1 MTGKRTCDWCGHQ
14 LKLAGPSSD
23 RDQQAASSAVRSAAK
38 CSDRES
44 RQTVTE
50 ICAYG
55 VVRSSILSDRGNR
68 SLRSRLTVDQ
78 AHRARHH
85 ELVLRSSELSAHLG
99 CYATG
104 SPGGGKLSAATSLR
118 LEKSLI

>member
-85 ELVLRSSELSAHLG
+85 ERPSEQALTWR
-99 CYATG
+99 CYATVSL
-104 SPGGGKLSAATSLR
+104 SPGGGEAIGSD
-118 LEKSLI
+118 

>member
-55 VVRSSILSDRGNR
+55 VVRSSILSDRGNG
-68 SLRSRLTVDQ
+68 SLRRRLGEDG
-78 AHRARHH
+78 APPGGRARA
-85 ELVLRSSELSAHLG
+85 V
-99 CYATG
+99 
-104 SPGGGKLSAATSLR
+104 
-118 LEKSLI
+118 EKVSQRTFRPPT

>member
-85 ELVLRSSELSAHLG
+85 ELVLRSSELSAHL
-99 CYATG
+99 ALLRDWIAK
-104 SPGGGKLSAATSLR
+104 GGKLSAATTLR
-118 LEKSLI
+118 LKKSLI

>member
-78 AHRARHH
+78 AHRARA
-85 ELVLRSSELSAHLG
+85 SAHLALLRDCLALARG
-99 CYATG
+99 GEAIG
-104 SPGGGKLSAATSLR
+104 SD
-118 LEKSLI
+118 